1 MPCPG
6 RKPSVRSARALRGLH
21 CLLGLAAV
29 AAAACSDAGGGS
41 SAHPRDGV
49 LRLNHVQVLGTHNSY
64 HVQGKP
70 AVFAALQAFD
80 AGLAA
85 TLEYTHR
92 PLVEQ
97 FEQLGVRQIEIDVF
111 ADPEGG
117 RYADPAGARLV
128 GQPEPRLPEL
138 EQPGLKVL
146 HVQDID
152 YRTRC
157 LTFVACL
164 EELRDWSDGHPGH
177 VPIMVEVEAKDD
189 EIPDPLDLG
198 FVVPIRFDAAQLDEI
213 DREIRA
219 TLPPDKLIT
228 PDDVRGTH
236 ATLEEAITTDGWPT
250 LGETRG
256 RILFTL
262 DNEDDKKTSYLAGHP
277 SLAGRVLFV
286 SARPGSPEAAF
297 VKLND
302 PIDDGELIHQVVAA
316 GYIVRTRAD
325 GDTVQARSGDV
336 SQREAALASGAQF
349 VSTDYPEPDPRFGT
363 GYFVAI
369 PGGTPAR
376 CNPVSAPADCTSL
389 DVENPDALRAE

>member
-1 MPCPG
+1 M
-6 RKPSVRSARALRGLH
+6 
-21 CLLGLAAV
+21 
-29 AAAACSDAGGGS
+29 
-41 SAHPRDGV
+41 